1 MSSFSVKLDK
11 KRPCRYALPVKLW
24 ESSLNKFGMDVQVL
38 VDTGS
43 FNTIVHKSLVANHG
57 IMLKTTMK
65 TSVGGYKGEAN
76 LCILDKINIG
86 GHILENVIA
95 LAVPF
100 EGELK
105 DHILLGANVTNN
117 WEFTL
122 SRRKNR
128 MTATEE
134 FSEATSKREYPYRTY
149 FNNKGKAIA
158 LQEMELEE

>member
-1 MSSFSVKLDK
+1 MSSFSVSLDK
-11 KRPCRYALPVKLW
+11 KRPCRYAFPVKLW
-24 ESSLNKFGMDVQVL
+24 RSRLNAYGMDIQVL
-38 VDTGS
+38 LDTGS
-43 FNTIVHKSLVANHG
+43 FNTIIHTSLVANHG
-57 IMLKTTMK
+57 RMLKSTMK
-65 TSVGGYKGEAN
+65 TSVGGYKGEAY

-122 SRRKNR
+122 SRLKNR

-134 FSEATSKREYPYRTY
+134 FSEATKKREFPYSTY
-149 FNNKGKAIA
+149 FDNKGKAMA